1 MVVATLLAMTA
12 LPDHVPRF
20 WRALDERFGSVEPVW
35 WGAVVTDARFPMIW
49 DANYARVDVAA
60 PDLRLA
66 DVEDH
71 LLPALR
77 EANAPVMH
85 VVTFYPDETTS
96 LLSELSGRGD
106 RLGWDLVM
114 DLDGEPPPP
123 SADVAVVTLEGRGDL
138 WDTVA
143 DSLVLFGAAPGE
155 ALEQFRTL
163 ERDVL
168 APAGKRWF
176 GVVDE
181 DGRVQSLGALVVIGD
196 VGYVDNIA
204 TFPPFRGRG
213 LASAVTA
220 AIARAARRAG
230 ANHVFLLADPEASA
244 IVSMYER
251 LGFGPAGSLAS
262 ARGPTPGP
270 RPDPGV

>member
-1 MVVATLLAMTA
+1 MAVATLRAMTT
-12 LPDHVPRF
+12 LPDHVLRF

-49 DANYARVDVAA
+49 DANYARVDIAA

-66 DVEDH
+66 DIEDH

-77 EANAPVMH
+77 DAGAPMVH
-85 VVTFYPDETTS
+85 VVMFHPEATS
-96 LLSELSGRGD
+96 LLAELSSRGD

-114 DLDGEPPPP
+114 DLDGEPPPLT
-123 SADVAVVTLEGRGDL
+123 DITVVPLEGRDDL

-143 DSLVLFGAAPGE
+143 DSLVLFGAEPGQ
-155 ALEQFRTL
+155 ALEQFSTL

-176 GVVDE
+176 GVVDQ
-181 DGRVQSLGALVVIGD
+181 DGRVQSLGALVVLDD

-220 AIARAARRAG
+220 TIARAARRAG

-244 IVSMYER
+244 IVSRYER
-251 LGFGPAGSLAS
+251 LGFASCGSLAS
-262 ARGPTPGP
+262 ARGPIRGTRSGS
-270 RPDPGV
+270 GV

>member
-20 WRALDERFGSVEPVW
+20 WRALDERFGSVEPAW
-35 WGAVVTDARFPMIW
+35 WGAVVTDARFPLIW

-66 DVEDH
+66 DIEGH

-77 EANAPVMH
+77 EANAPVKH
-85 VVTFYPDETTS
+85 VVMFYPDEATS

-114 DLDGEPPPP
+114 DLDGEPPL
-123 SADVAVVTLEGRGDL
+123 SVDVAVVPLEGRDDL
-138 WDTVA
+138 WDVVA
-143 DSLVLFGAAPGE
+143 ASLVLFGAAPGE

-176 GVVDE
+176 GVMDR
-181 DGRVQSLGALVVIGD
+181 DGRVQSLGALLVLGD

-220 AIARAARRAG
+220 AIARAARGAG
-230 ANHVFLLADPEASA
+230 ANHVFLLADPEAST

-251 LGFGPAGSLAS
+251 LGFGSAGSLAS
-262 ARGPTPGP
+262 ARGPIPGP
-270 RPDPGV
+270 GPGPGV

>member
-20 WRALDERFGSVEPVW
+20 WRALDERFGSVEPAW
-35 WGAVVTDARFPMIW
+35 WGAVVTDARFPLIW
-49 DANYARVDVAA
+49 DANYARVDVVA

-66 DVEDH
+66 DIEGH

-77 EANAPVMH
+77 EANAPVKHM
-85 VVTFYPDETTS
+85 VMFYPDEATS

-114 DLDGEPPPP
+114 DLDGEPPL
-123 SADVAVVTLEGRGDL
+123 SVDVAVVPLEGRDDL
-138 WDTVA
+138 WDVVA
-143 DSLVLFGAAPGE
+143 ASLVLFGAAPGE

-176 GVVDE
+176 GVMDR
-181 DGRVQSLGALVVIGD
+181 DGRVQSLGALLVLGD

-251 LGFGPAGSLAS
+251 LGYGAAGTLAS
-262 ARGPTPGP
+262 ARGPISGS
-270 RPDPGV
+270 RSESGG

>member
-1 MVVATLLAMTA
+1 MVVATLRAMTT
-12 LPDHVPRF
+12 LPDHVLRF
-20 WRALDERFGSVEPVW
+20 WRALDERFGSVEPEW

-49 DANYARVDVAA
+49 DANYARVDIAA
-60 PDLRLA
+60 PDLCLA
-66 DVEDH
+66 DIEDH

-77 EANAPVMH
+77 DAGAPVMH
-85 VVTFYPDETTS
+85 VVMFHPEEATS
-96 LLSELSGRGD
+96 LLSELSSRGD

-114 DLDGEPPPP
+114 DLDGEPPP
-123 SADVAVVTLEGRGDL
+123 STDVTVGPLEGRGDL
-138 WDTVA
+138 WDSVA
-143 DSLVLFGAAPGE
+143 DSLVLFGAEPGE

-176 GVVDE
+176 GVAGQD
-181 DGRVQSLGALVVIGD
+181 RTVQSLGALMMLGD

-220 AIARAARRAG
+220 TIARAARRAG

-251 LGFGPAGSLAS
+251 LGFRSAGTLAS
-262 ARGPTPGP
+262 ARGPIPGTGS
-270 RPDPGV
+270 DPGV

>member
-1 MVVATLLAMTA
+1 MTTL
-12 LPDHVPRF
+12 PEHVLRF
-20 WRALDERFGSVEPVW
+20 WRALDEQFGSVEPAW

-66 DVEDH
+66 DIEGN

-77 EANAPVMH
+77 DAGAPVMH
-85 VVTFYPDETTS
+85 VVMFHPEEATS
-96 LLSELSGRGD
+96 LLSELSSRGD

-123 SADVAVVTLEGRGDL
+123 TDVEVEPLEGRDDL

-143 DSLVLFGAAPGE
+143 DSLVLFGAEPGH
-155 ALEQFRTL
+155 ALDQFRTL

-176 GVVDE
+176 GVVDR
-181 DGRVQSLGALVVIGD
+181 DGRVQSLGALVVLGD

-220 AIARAARRAG
+220 TITQAARRAG

-251 LGFGPAGSLAS
+251 LGFGSAGTLAS
-262 ARGPTPGP
+262 ARGPIPGT
-270 RPDPGV
+270 RSDSGG

>member
-1 MVVATLLAMTA
+1 MVVATLRPMTT
-12 LPDHVPRF
+12 LPGHVLRF
-20 WRALDERFGSVEPVW
+20 WRALDERFASVEPVW

-60 PDLRLA
+60 PDLRVA
-66 DVEDH
+66 DIEDH

-77 EANAPVMH
+77 DADAPVMH
-85 VVTFYPDETTS
+85 VVMFHPDEATS
-96 LLSELSGRGD
+96 LLSELSSRGD

-114 DLDGEPPPP
+114 DLEGEPPPP
-123 SADVAVVTLEGRGDL
+123 TEVAVVPLEGRVDL

-143 DSLVLFGAAPGE
+143 DSLVLFGAEPGE
-155 ALEQFRTL
+155 ALEQFRAL

-176 GVVDE
+176 GVVDQN
-181 DGRVQSLGALVVIGD
+181 GTVQSLGAVVVLGD

-220 AIARAARRAG
+220 MIAREARRAG
-230 ANHVFLLADPEASA
+230 ANHVFLLADPGASA

-251 LGFGPAGSLAS
+251 LGFGSAGSLAS
-262 ARGPTPGP
+262 ARGPIPGA
-270 RPDPGV
+270 RSGSDG

>member
-1 MVVATLLAMTA
+1 MVVATLRAMTT

-20 WRALDERFGSVEPVW
+20 WRALDERFGSVEPTW

-66 DVEDH
+66 DIEDR

-77 EANAPVMH
+77 DVNAPVMH
-85 VVTFYPDETTS
+85 VVMFHPDEATS
-96 LLSELSGRGD
+96 LLAELSSRGD

-114 DLDGEPPPP
+114 DLDGDPPP
-123 SADVAVVTLEGRGDL
+123 SADVAVEPLEGRGDL
-138 WDTVA
+138 WETVA
-143 DSLVLFGAAPGE
+143 DSLVLFGAEPGE

-176 GVVDE
+176 GAVDQ
-181 DGRVQSLGALVVIGD
+181 DGRVQSIGALLVFGD

-204 TFPPFRGRG
+204 TFPAFRGRG

-251 LGFGPAGSLAS
+251 LGFGSAGSLAS
-262 ARGPTPGP
+262 ARGPIPP
-270 RPDPGV
+270 RSDRGV

>member
-1 MVVATLLAMTA
+1 MVVATLRAMST
-12 LPDHVPRF
+12 LPDHVLRF
-20 WRALDERFGSVEPVW
+20 WRALDERFGSVEAVW

-96 LLSELSGRGD
+96 LLSELSGRGG

-123 SADVAVVTLEGRGDL
+123 TEVAVVPLEARDDL

-143 DSLVLFGAAPGE
+143 DSLVLFGAEPGE
-155 ALEQFRTL
+155 ALEQFRAL

-176 GVVDE
+176 GVVDRN
-181 DGRVQSLGALVVIGD
+181 GTVQSLGALVVLGD

-220 AIARAARRAG
+220 TIAREARRAG

-251 LGFGPAGSLAS
+251 LGFGSAGRLAS
-262 ARGPTPGP
+262 ARGPIPGA
-270 RPDPGV
+270 RSGSGG

>member
-1 MVVATLLAMTA
+1 MVVATLRAMIA
-12 LPDHVPRF
+12 LPDHVLRF

-66 DVEDH
+66 DIEDR

-77 EANAPVMH
+77 DAGAPVMH
-85 VVTFYPDETTS
+85 VVLFHPNEATS
-96 LLSELSGRGD
+96 LLSELSSRGD

-114 DLDGEPPPP
+114 DLVGEPP
-123 SADVAVVTLEGRGDL
+123 STDVTVDPLEGRDDL
-138 WDTVA
+138 WDVVA
-143 DSLVLFGAAPGE
+143 DSLVLFGAEPGE

-176 GVVDE
+176 GVVDQ
-181 DGRVQSLGALVVIGD
+181 GGTVQSLGALVVFGD

-220 AIARAARRAG
+220 TIAREARRAG

-244 IVSMYER
+244 IVSLYER
-251 LGFGPAGSLAS
+251 LGFASAGSLAS
-262 ARGPTPGP
+262 ARGPIPGT
-270 RPDPGV
+270 RSGSGV

>member
-1 MVVATLLAMTA
+1 MAVATLRAMTT

-66 DVEDH
+66 EIEDH

-77 EANAPVMH
+77 DAGAPVMH
-85 VVTFYPDETTS
+85 VVMFHPEEATS
-96 LLSELSGRGD
+96 LLSELSSRGD

-114 DLDGEPPPP
+114 DLAGEPPPP
-123 SADVAVVTLEGRGDL
+123 TDVAVTPLEGRDDL

-143 DSLVLFGAAPGE
+143 DSLVLFGAEPGE

-176 GVVDE
+176 GVVDQ
-181 DGRVQSLGALVVIGD
+181 DGTVQSLGALVVLGD

-220 AIARAARRAG
+220 TIARDARREG
-230 ANHVFLLADPEASA
+230 ANHVFLLADPEAAA

-251 LGFGPAGSLAS
+251 LGFTSAGTLAS
-262 ARGPTPGP
+262 ARGPIPGT
-270 RPDPGV
+270 RSGPGV

>member
-1 MVVATLLAMTA
+1 MVVATLRAMTT
-12 LPDHVPRF
+12 LPDHVLRF
-20 WRALDERFGSVEPVW
+20 WRALDERFASVEPMW

-60 PDLRLA
+60 PDLRVA
-66 DVEDH
+66 DIEDH
-71 LLPALR
+71 LVPALR
-77 EANAPVMH
+77 DANAPVMH
-85 VVTFYPDETTS
+85 VVMFHPDEATS
-96 LLSELSGRGD
+96 LLSELSSRGD

-123 SADVAVVTLEGRGDL
+123 TEVAVVPLEGRDDL

-143 DSLVLFGAAPGE
+143 DSLVLFGAEPGE
-155 ALEQFRTL
+155 ALEQFRAL
-163 ERDVL
+163 EREVL

-176 GVVDE
+176 GVVDQN
-181 DGRVQSLGALVVIGD
+181 GTVQSLGALVMLGD

-204 TFPPFRGRG
+204 TFPSFRGRG
-213 LASAVTA
+213 FASAVTA
-220 AIARAARRAG
+220 TIAREARRAG

-251 LGFGPAGSLAS
+251 LGFGSAGSLAS
-262 ARGPTPGP
+262 ARGPIPGA
-270 RPDPGV
+270 RSGSGG

>member
-1 MVVATLLAMTA
+1 MAVATLRAMTT
-12 LPDHVPRF
+12 LPDHVLRF

-35 WGAVVTDARFPMIW
+35 WGAVVTDARVPMIW
-49 DANYARVDVAA
+49 DANYARVDIAA

-66 DVEDH
+66 DIEDH

-77 EANAPVMH
+77 DAGAPMVH
-85 VVTFYPDETTS
+85 VVMFHPEEATS
-96 LLSELSGRGD
+96 LLAELSSRGD

-114 DLDGEPPPP
+114 DLDGEPPPLT
-123 SADVAVVTLEGRGDL
+123 DITVVPLEGRDDL

-143 DSLVLFGAAPGE
+143 DSLVLFGAEPGQ
-155 ALEQFRTL
+155 ALEQFSTL

-176 GVVDE
+176 GVVDQ
-181 DGRVQSLGALVVIGD
+181 DGRVQSLGALVVLDD

-220 AIARAARRAG
+220 TIARAARRAG

-251 LGFGPAGSLAS
+251 LGFGSAGTLAS
-262 ARGPTPGP
+262 ARRPIPGA
-270 RPDPGV
+270 RSDSGV

>member
-1 MVVATLLAMTA
+1 MAVATLRAMTT
-12 LPDHVPRF
+12 LPDHVLRF
-20 WRALDERFGSVEPVW
+20 WRALDEQFGSVEPVW

-66 DVEDH
+66 DIEGH

-77 EANAPVMH
+77 DAGAPVMH
-85 VVTFYPDETTS
+85 VVMFHPEEATS
-96 LLSELSGRGD
+96 LLSELSSRGD

-123 SADVAVVTLEGRGDL
+123 TDVAVEPLEGRDDL

-143 DSLVLFGAAPGE
+143 DSLVLFGAEPGE

-176 GVVDE
+176 GVVDQ
-181 DGRVQSLGALVVIGD
+181 DGTVQSLGALVVLGD

-220 AIARAARRAG
+220 TIAREARRAG

-251 LGFGPAGSLAS
+251 LGFASAGTLAS
-262 ARGPTPGP
+262 ARGPIPGT
-270 RPDPGV
+270 RSGSGV

>member
-1 MVVATLLAMTA
+1 MVVATLRAMTT

-20 WRALDERFGSVEPVW
+20 WRALDEQFGSVEPLW

-66 DVEDH
+66 EIEDH
-71 LLPALR
+71 LVPALR
-77 EANAPVMH
+77 DAGAPVMH
-85 VVTFYPDETTS
+85 VVMFHPDEATS
-96 LLSELSGRGD
+96 LLSELSSRGD

-114 DLDGEPPPP
+114 DLAGEPPP
-123 SADVAVVTLEGRGDL
+123 ATDVAVTPLEGRDDL

-143 DSLVLFGAAPGE
+143 DSLVLFGAEPGE
-155 ALEQFRTL
+155 ALEQFRSL
-163 ERDVL
+163 EREVL

-176 GVVDE
+176 GVVDQH
-181 DGRVQSLGALVVIGD
+181 DRVQSVGALVVLGD

-220 AIARAARRAG
+220 TLARDARRAG
-230 ANHVFLLADPEASA
+230 ANHVFLLADPEAPA

-251 LGFGPAGSLAS
+251 LGFASAGTLAS
-262 ARGPTPGP
+262 ARGPIPGTGSGS
-270 RPDPGV
+270 GV

>member
-1 MVVATLLAMTA
+1 MAVATLRAMTT
-12 LPDHVPRF
+12 LPDHVLRF

-66 DVEDH
+66 DIEDH

-77 EANAPVMH
+77 DAGAPVMH
-85 VVTFYPDETTS
+85 VVMFHPEEATS
-96 LLSELSGRGD
+96 LLAELSSRGD

-123 SADVAVVTLEGRGDL
+123 TDSRGGSPRGSRRPLGHGRRLPGALRRRAGRGAG
-138 WDTVA
+138 T
-143 DSLVLFGAAPGE
+143 
-155 ALEQFRTL
+155 
-163 ERDVL
+163 VL
-168 APAGKRWF
+168 ARSNATCSRPPASGGSAWWTT
-176 GVVDE
+176 
-181 DGRVQSLGALVVIGD
+181 DGTVQSLGALVVLGD

-220 AIARAARRAG
+220 TIAREARRAG

-251 LGFGPAGSLAS
+251 LGFGSAGSLAS
-262 ARGPTPGP
+262 ARGPIPGT
-270 RPDPGV
+270 RSGSGG

>member
-1 MVVATLLAMTA
+1 MTT
-12 LPDHVPRF
+12 LPDHVLRF
-20 WRALDERFGSVEPVW
+20 WRALDQRFGSVQPVW

-60 PDLRLA
+60 PDLGLA
-66 DVEDH
+66 DIEDH

-77 EANAPVMH
+77 DADAPVMH
-85 VVTFYPDETTS
+85 VVMFHPDETTS
-96 LLSELSGRGD
+96 LLSELSSRGD

-114 DLDGEPPPP
+114 DLDVEPPP
-123 SADVAVVTLEGRGDL
+123 STDVAVVPLEDRDDL

-143 DSLVLFGAAPGE
+143 DYLVLFGAQAGE
-155 ALEQFRTL
+155 ALDQFRRL

-176 GVVDE
+176 GVLDQ
-181 DGRVQSLGALVVIGD
+181 DGAVQSLGALVVLGD

-204 TFPPFRGRG
+204 TFPSFRGRG

-220 AIARAARRAG
+220 AIAREARAAG

-251 LGFGPAGSLAS
+251 LGFGSVGRLAS
-262 ARGPTPGP
+262 TRGPIPGTGSGS
-270 RPDPGV
+270 DV